1 MIEKAIMRDKDN
13 AVEIEGLRAE
23 VARLKEELSKAKEQ
37 EAFYLKTRRAII
49 FMLEDMNK
57 SSAAVTL
64 AKKEWEETFNAITDP
79 LFIHDSEMK
88 IVLANSA
95 YAKYAGGADF
105 VGRPYYE
112 IFPRMGSPFES
123 CLHAV
128 NGAKETNTV
137 EEEDIEIPQFS
148 RIFRGRQYPIKDA
161 SGGYSHSIHILH
173 DVTRLKTAEQ
183 ELKTEVSVTSGLLNL
198 AEATTR
204 TRDMD
209 NLLVNAVEASARILR
224 ADACL
229 SYLYDS
235 ASAVFSPQQSFGL
248 SPAEL
253 PSFRS
258 GVLEANTWFIK
269 EALASEAAS
278 VIHAPFSRTQPAA
291 RSLLFLER
299 AATLL
304 VLPFARKGGASGI
317 FIYLFAKKKEL
328 QEKDRRLI
336 SGIINQVS
344 SAVEEARL
352 FRESVEKAIDLSRR
366 IETIKVMREIDSSIL
381 STLETNEII
390 ETVTMLL
397 ARLIACDRV
406 TVFTA
411 DRTRGGF
418 VFQAGFGI
426 DLPKGWFCPFSET
439 TTTEVLEGFHIQYA
453 ANLMEEKTLLPFEKR
468 LADNG
473 FLSHIRLPIMV
484 KGAAMAVLSIGSKR
498 PSAFTTDDIST
509 LENLVSQIGVALEN
523 ARLVS
528 DLQELFL
535 STIKTLSKAIDA
547 KSPWTMGHSERV
559 TSIALTIAERLGF
572 DKLQLKTLEL
582 AGLLHD
588 IGKLATYETIL
599 DKPERLTDD
608 ELKLM
613 KQHPGKGAE
622 ILDPIRQLGDVIPAI
637 KHHHEYYDGTGYPDG
652 LKGEEIPP
660 MARILTVA
668 DTVDAMGADRPY
680 RKGRPMEFII
690 AELKRCSGTQF
701 DPRLVE
707 VFLSTV
713 RNETTQ

>member
-1 MIEKAIMRDKDN
+1 MTEKDN
-13 AVEIEGLRAE
+13 AVELEALRAK
-23 VARLKEELSKAKEQ
+23 VASLQEELSKAKEQ
-37 EAFYLKTRRAII
+37 EAFYMDMRRAMI
-49 FMLEDMNK
+49 FMLEDVNK
-57 SSAAVTL
+57 SSATATL
-64 AKKEWEETFNAITDP
+64 ARKEWEETFSAITDP
-79 LFIHDSEMK
+79 IFIHDSEFK

-95 YAKYAGGADF
+95 YARYAGGVEF

-112 IFPRMGSPFES
+112 VFPRMERPFASCNSAVKSEKES
-123 CLHAV
+123 HEA
-128 NGAKETNTV
+128 
-137 EEEDIEIPQFS
+137 EEEEIEVPQFN
-148 RIFRGRQYPIKDA
+148 RIFRGRQYPIKNSD
-161 SGGYSHSIHILH
+161 GVYSHSIHIMQ
-173 DVTRLKTAEQ
+173 DVTRLKAAEL
-183 ELKTEVSVTSGLLNL
+183 ELKTEVSVTSGLLSI

-209 NLLVNAVEASARILR
+209 NLLGHAVEASARIMQ
-224 ADACL
+224 ADACV

-235 ASAVFSPQQSFGL
+235 ASDVFSPQQSFGL
-248 SPAEL
+248 SPGEL

-258 GVLEANTWFIK
+258 NVLDTKESFIK
-269 EALASEAAS
+269 DALGSETAS
-278 VIHAPFSRTQPAA
+278 VIHTPFTRTETVTS
-291 RSLLFLER
+291 SLSFLDK
-299 AATLL
+299 AATLI

-317 FIYLFAKKKEL
+317 FILLFAEKREL
-328 QEKDRRLI
+328 QEKDRRMTA
-336 SGIINQVS
+336 GIINQVS

-352 FRESVEKAIDLSRR
+352 YKESVEKTVDLSRR
-366 IETIKVMREIDSSIL
+366 IETIKIMREIDRSIL
-381 STLETNEII
+381 STLETSEIL

-411 DRTRGGF
+411 DRTKGGF
-418 VFQAGFGI
+418 VFQAGFGV
-426 DLPKGWFCPFSET
+426 DWPKGYFCPFSET
-439 TTTEVLEGFHIQYA
+439 TSTEVIEGVHIQYV
-453 ANLMEEKTLLPFEKR
+453 ANLTDEKRLLPLEKR
-468 LADNG
+468 LADSG
-473 FLSHIRLPIMV
+473 FHSHIRLPIMV
-484 KGAAMAVLSIGSKR
+484 KGTAVAVLSIGSKR

-523 ARLVS
+523 ARLVA

-572 DKLQLKTLEL
+572 DKVQLKDLEL

-608 ELKLM
+608 ELSLM

-622 ILDPIRQLGDVIPAI
+622 ILQPIRQLAGIIPGV
-637 KHHHEYYDGTGYPDG
+637 KHHHEYYDGTGYPDE
-652 LKGEEIPP
+652 LKGEEIPL

-680 RKGRPMEFII
+680 RKGRPMEVII
-690 AELKRCSGTQF
+690 SELKRCSGTQF
-701 DPRLVE
+701 DPELVE
-707 VFLSTV
+707 TFLMTLKA
-713 RNETTQ
+713 

>member
-1 MIEKAIMRDKDN
+1 MTEKDN
-13 AVEIEGLRAE
+13 AVEIEALRTE
-23 VARLKEELSKAKEQ
+23 VARLQEELSKAREH
-37 EAFYLKTRRAII
+37 EAFYMDTRRAMI
-49 FMLEDMNK
+49 FMLEDVNR
-57 SSAAVTL
+57 SSASVAL

-79 LFIHDSEMK
+79 LFIHDSDFR

-95 YAKYAGGADF
+95 YAQYAGGVDF

-112 IFPRMGSPFES
+112 IFPRMERPFDS

-128 NGAKETNTV
+128 KGGKDAPEA
-137 EEEDIEIPQFS
+137 EEEDIEVPQFS
-148 RIFRGRQYPIKDA
+148 RTFRGRQYPIKDA

-173 DVTRLKTAEQ
+173 DVTGLKTAEE
-183 ELKTEVSVTSGLLNL
+183 ELKTEVSVTSGLLSL

-209 NLLVNAVEASARILR
+209 NLLGNAVEASARTLR
-224 ADACL
+224 ADACV

-235 ASAVFSPQQSFGL
+235 ASDVFSPQQSFGL

-258 GVLEANTWFIK
+258 GVLDADTWLIK
-269 EALASEAAS
+269 EALATETAS
-278 VIHAPFSRTQPAA
+278 VIHAPFTETQPSA
-291 RSLLFLER
+291 RYLLFFER

-304 VLPFARKGGASGI
+304 VLPFARKGGASGV
-317 FIYLFAKKKEL
+317 FIYLFAQKREL
-328 QEKDRRLI
+328 QEKDRKLI
-336 SGIINQVS
+336 NGITNQVS
-344 SAVEEARL
+344 SSVEEARL
-352 FRESVEKAIDLSRR
+352 YRESVEKAIDLSRR
-366 IETIKVMREIDSSIL
+366 IETIKVMHEIDRSIL
-381 STLETNEII
+381 STLETNEIL

-406 TVFTA
+406 TVVMV

-418 VFQAGFGI
+418 VFQAGFGV
-426 DLPKGWFCPFSET
+426 DLPKGQFVPFSET
-439 TTTEVLEGFHIQYA
+439 NATEVLEGFHIQYA
-453 ANLMEEKTLLPFEKR
+453 ANLMEEKTLLPLEKR
-468 LADNG
+468 LADSG

-484 KGAAMAVLSIGSKR
+484 KGTAMAVLSVGSKR

-559 TSIALTIAERLGF
+559 TSVALTIAERLGF
-572 DKLQLKTLEL
+572 DKGQMKTLEL

-599 DKPERLTDD
+599 DKPERLTDE
-608 ELKLM
+608 ELNLM

-622 ILDPIRQLGDVIPAI
+622 ILEPIRQLSDVMPGI

-652 LKGEEIPP
+652 LKGESIPL

-668 DTVDAMGADRPY
+668 DSIDAMGADRPY
-680 RKGRPMEFII
+680 RKGRPMDVII

-701 DPRLVE
+701 DPVMVE
-707 VFLSTV
+707 MFLSTLP
-713 RNETTQ
+713 NETT